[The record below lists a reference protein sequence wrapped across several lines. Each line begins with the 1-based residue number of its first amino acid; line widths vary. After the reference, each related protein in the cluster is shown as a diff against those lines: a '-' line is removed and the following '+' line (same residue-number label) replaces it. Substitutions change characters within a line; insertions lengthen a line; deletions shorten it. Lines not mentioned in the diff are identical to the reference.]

1 MIPTPQAKR
10 AHLLLFLKPTGLLL
24 GCQRQGDAPI
34 VVHATVMDH
43 FLKGPLH
50 EVNVFPILA
59 KEKKKPTAIGCF
71 LLHRQSPHM

>member
-10 AHLLLFLKPTGLLL
+10 AHLLLFLQPAGLLL
-24 GCQRQGDAPI
+24 GCQRQGYAPI

-59 KEKKKPTAIGCF
+59 KEKNKKQKHCHWVLPAA
-71 LLHRQSPHM
+71 